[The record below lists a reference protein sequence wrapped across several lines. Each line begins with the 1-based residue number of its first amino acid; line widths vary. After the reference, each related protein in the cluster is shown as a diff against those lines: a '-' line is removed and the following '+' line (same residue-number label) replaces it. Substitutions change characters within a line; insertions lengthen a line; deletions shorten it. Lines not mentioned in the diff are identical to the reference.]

1 MKNGRQIKIRY
12 FALIFLLLG
21 ILTGCGAQ
29 RAGAA
34 PNQSAEQAGNGDVN
48 HKDITASTEFEQ
60 CVLDG
65 RYSDAIDE
73 YNDTIAG
80 NAGDESKAVSFVDEF
95 LKQRLED
102 YGAGALSN
110 EDMEIALTTVEKI
123 NSSLQFA
130 TMELEA
136 AWAEYHEIS
145 TAKTSY
151 MNAIAAME
159 NEDYLNAIQELFNV
173 TEADTEHYA
182 DALTKTDECRSLY
195 VSQQVAIA
203 TAYIQNSEYE
213 QAINTVDTAEGQM
226 GMQDELEN
234 VRNDAE
240 TSWKAA
246 VIQQAENTAENG
258 DYEAALE
265 LLSSVPDYLYDG
277 EEITAC
283 RSELY
288 AAWKASILQQ
298 ANDAAA
304 NEDYSTS
311 LSVIEDGLGI
321 FENDSELLAL
331 KETISEQYDDYL
343 RRTTP
348 VSLAELEPYQQG
360 GELRYSTDSVE
371 DIFGNTYRTY
381 ITTGLFGSDG
391 NGDTW
396 CIDGIYQT
404 FSGTIFI
411 PSTKTSVEDYV
422 TIYGDGVKLLD
433 VTVHGG
439 EDPTPFNLDVT
450 GVQDLTVVLNGGWWG
465 LYIGEPILT
474 P

>member
-1 MKNGRQIKIRY
+1 
-12 FALIFLLLG
+12 
-21 ILTGCGAQ
+21 
-29 RAGAA
+29 
-34 PNQSAEQAGNGDVN
+34 
-48 HKDITASTEFEQ
+48 
-60 CVLDG
+60 
-65 RYSDAIDE
+65 
-73 YNDTIAG
+73 
-80 NAGDESKAVSFVDEF
+80 
-95 LKQRLED
+95 
-102 YGAGALSN
+102 
-110 EDMEIALTTVEKI
+110 
-123 NSSLQFA
+123 
-130 TMELEA
+130 
-136 AWAEYHEIS
+136 
-145 TAKTSY
+145 

-226 GMQDELEN
+226 GVQDELEN

-360 GELRYSTDSVE
+360 AS
-371 DIFGNTYRTY
+371 
-381 ITTGLFGSDG
+381 
-391 NGDTW
+391 
-396 CIDGIYQT
+396 
-404 FSGTIFI
+404 
-411 PSTKTSVEDYV
+411 
-422 TIYGDGVKLLD
+422 
-433 VTVHGG
+433 
-439 EDPTPFNLDVT
+439 
-450 GVQDLTVVLNGGWWG
+450 
-465 LYIGEPILT
+465 
-474 P
+474 